1 MEKAK
6 NVMSTDQAGTHK
18 HRKTVANRLAR
29 AGGHLRATREMI
41 DADRDCSEIL
51 TQLAAVRGA
60 IDRAAR
66 LVLEDHMEHCL
77 LGVDSGR
84 DSRTA
89 WQDFKQALDRYWGG
103 AS

>member
-1 MEKAK
+1 
-6 NVMSTDQAGTHK
+6 MSNDHPSIHK
-18 HRKTVANRLAR
+18 HRKTVSNGLAR

-41 DADRDCSEIL
+41 DADRDCAEIL

-77 LGVDSGR
+77 LGVDGGR
-84 DSRTA
+84 DRDAA
-89 WQDFKQALDRYWGG
+89 WQDFKRALDRYWGG

>member
-1 MEKAK
+1 MPAEPPGA
-6 NVMSTDQAGTHK
+6 HK
-18 HRKTVANRLAR
+18 HRKSVSNRLAR
-29 AGGHLRATREMI
+29 AGGHLRATREML
-41 DADRDCSEIL
+41 DADRDCAEIL

-77 LGVDSGR
+77 MGVDGGR
-84 DSRTA
+84 DRDAA